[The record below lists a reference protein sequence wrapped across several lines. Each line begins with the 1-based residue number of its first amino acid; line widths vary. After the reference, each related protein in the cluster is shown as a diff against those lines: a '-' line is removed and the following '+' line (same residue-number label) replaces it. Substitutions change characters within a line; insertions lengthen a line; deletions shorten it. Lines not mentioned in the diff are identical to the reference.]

1 MPLLRANE
9 IRPGDAVETAP
20 GEWTVAHRVTVR
32 GRDARVDLDHGT
44 GGTLVLDDG
53 GAGPVWSVER
63 SRRFVMWHIR
73 PGDDA
78 DRREIVWSHAFS
90 V

>member
-1 MPLLRANE
+1 MPPLRATD
-9 IRPGDAVETAP
+9 IRPGDAVETDP
-20 GEWTVAHRVTVR
+20 GEWTIARQVTVR
-32 GRDARVDLDHGT
+32 GGDARVELDRGA
-44 GGTLVLDDG
+44 GGTLLLDDG
-53 GAGPVWSVER
+53 GAGPIWSVER
-63 SRRFVMWHIR
+63 SRRVIMWHVR